1 MQTVDLAR
9 LDPQPGDL
17 VLDLGCG
24 EGRHLRGLIER
35 PGVFALGLD
44 LAIDDLRRAR
54 DSMAG
59 CEENPAARLGAAGDK
74 KFTARWGV
82 AGGDALALPLA
93 DHSVDHVICAEV
105 LEHLPDYRAAL
116 AEIKRVLKPGGSF
129 VASVPRYG
137 PERMCWALSHGYH
150 QAKGGHVRIF
160 RTGRLRRDIE
170 RLGLRCWA
178 RHWAHALHSPYWWLQ
193 CLLWKSREK
202 SVIIKTYHQFLVW
215 DMMQKPALTRLL
227 DRFLN
232 PLIGKSVVIYFR
244 NAA

>member
-9 LDPQPGDL
+9 LDPQPGDV

-44 LAIDDLRRAR
+44 LAFDDLRRAR
-54 DSMAG
+54 DSLADSG
-59 CEENPAARLGAAGDK
+59 ENSTER
-74 KFTARWGV
+74 RWGV

-116 AEIKRVLKPGGSF
+116 AEIKRVLKPGGGF

-150 QAKGGHVRIF
+150 QAEGGHVRIF
-160 RTGRLRRDIE
+160 RTRRLRRDIE
-170 RLGLRCWA
+170 RLGLSYRA

-202 SVIIKTYHQFLVW
+202 SKIIKAYHRFLVW
-215 DMMQKPALTRLL
+215 DLMKKPALTRLL
-227 DRFLN
+227 DGLLN